1 MAGNLILKSS
11 IYIIAPFRAFVN
23 RTFAGGRKMY
33 VFRDSLR
40 REMIS
45 PFFGKTAENLINILT
60 QKGDNA
66 IIVLKN

>member
-1 MAGNLILKSS
+1 
-11 IYIIAPFRAFVN
+11 
-23 RTFAGGRKMY
+23 MY